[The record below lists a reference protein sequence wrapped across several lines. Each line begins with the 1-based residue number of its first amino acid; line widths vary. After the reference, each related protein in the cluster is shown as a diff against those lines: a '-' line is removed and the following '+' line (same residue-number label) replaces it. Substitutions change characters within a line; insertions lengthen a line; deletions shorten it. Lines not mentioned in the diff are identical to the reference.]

1 MKIILSNEDIE
12 NILKEGKI
20 VPEGYKLELITR
32 ITDGMKLWFEPK
44 VKEWTK
50 YYLPKNRVRMN
61 DGTRKHNKNHLY
73 EMQ

>member
-44 VKEWTK
+44 VKE
-50 YYLPKNRVRMN
+50 
-61 DGTRKHNKNHLY
+61 
-73 EMQ
+73 